1 MRGFILYIAR
11 ALALA
16 GVMVVGITVGIA
28 AAESRLGSED
38 LVFSYSRESDCVVFG
53 GLGFVADSEEAMNHP
68 DRSTLYVQDLKTG
81 AKTKVFEAAS
91 QYLGNPQV
99 SPSGATIAVQVSQ
112 EEGFAMPGFSF

>member
-38 LVFSYSRESDCVVFG
+38 LVFSYTRESDRVVFG
-53 GLGFVADSEEAMNHP
+53 GLGYVADSEEAMNHP

-81 AKTKVFEAAS
+81 AKPRCLKQRANTW
-91 QYLGNPQV
+91 
-99 SPSGATIAVQVSQ
+99 ATLKCLPRERPLRCRSLRKK
-112 EEGFAMPGFSF
+112 GFAMPGFSF